1 VHAGKPPATLSFTCV
16 ARGERRSGEGR
27 GGKRARA
34 DCAKLFIRFIR
45 LRHPSVA
52 SDSLSALARASALAR
67 VRSLCL
73 SLLQRF
79 SVKLIAR
86 GRNEGRAPTYRIINR
101 SRTWPRP
108 IELSVCACSVS
119 ISLCDFT
126 YVYIS
131 SEIEFLTVERLI
143 IFFIFGHQ
151 IHRDSVNLA
160 ELN

>member
-1 VHAGKPPATLSFTCV
+1 VE
-16 ARGERRSGEGR
+16 RGGAGR
-27 GGKRARA
+27 GGEGSARVPTA
-34 DCAKLFIRFIR
+34 LNYLYGSFDCDI
-45 LRHPSVA
+45 
-52 SDSLSALARASALAR
+52 RASPRTHCPRSLAR

-79 SVKLIAR
+79 SVELIAR

-101 SRTWPRP
+101 TWPRP
-108 IELSVCACSVS
+108 IELSVCTCSVS

-126 YVYIS
+126 YVHIS
-131 SEIEFLTVERLI
+131 SEIEFLTVGCLI

-160 ELN
+160 N